1 FNLHTIKLQG
11 GLLKIKKGKHPKTEW
26 GWDDIQIL
34 KKIQHEVL
42 KLWNQTKLGQ
52 IEISRMI
59 IQRDDQSGMLHSA
72 VCTIDKDKIDMLFE
86 AVDLKLGQL
95 HLDGLRADL
104 SLDAEKLEVSSL
116 KIENDFNYFTY
127 SGFIGIL
134 DASISGHVDLAG
146 ALSLLSEQFPQI
158 QMKEVLDVQGNLK
171 TSFLF
176 YLSKAKKNISNGE
189 AELTDVKFRSKSF
202 RRIAFGF
209 SLENQNIGIKKLNVS
224 DQHGQLSFNNEVK
237 IYNIEKNKI
246 IPFEGELEVQNFN
259 INSVLPLIQPK
270 LNSMFANLDLV
281 ALIGIDDSDRVYL
294 NAKPGGKV
302 KEFVLKATSGRKIL
316 AVPRFKLGGFLL
328 TVNKGPLLNFNYDLR
343 F

>member
-1 FNLHTIKLQG
+1 MIKVNKILIIFFGGIFVVIFALFQFIETKTFTSYLLNPILKKITSPLGVQISVEHIDLQFFPPATYFEKIEVEKKNFFKLNLDHAGAVFRLSNFIRNDFNLHTIKLQG
-11 GLLKIKKGKHPKTEW
+11 GLLKIKKGQHAKTEW
-26 GWDDIQIL
+26 GWDDIQLL

-52 IEISRMI
+52 IEISRLI
-59 IQRDDQSGMLHSA
+59 VQRDVQSGMLHSA
-72 VCTIDKDKIDMLFE
+72 ICTIDKDKIDMLFE

-158 QMKEVLDVQGNLK
+158 QMKEVLDLQGNLK
-171 TSFLF
+171 TAFLF
-176 YLSKAKKNISNGE
+176 YLSNGKKNVSNGE

-209 SLENQNIGIKKLNVS
+209 SL
-224 DQHGQLSFNNEVK
+224 
-237 IYNIEKNKI
+237 
-246 IPFEGELEVQNFN
+246 
-259 INSVLPLIQPK
+259 
-270 LNSMFANLDLV
+270 
-281 ALIGIDDSDRVYL
+281 
-294 NAKPGGKV
+294 
-302 KEFVLKATSGRKIL
+302 
-316 AVPRFKLGGFLL
+316 
-328 TVNKGPLLNFNYDLR
+328 
-343 F
+343 